1 MNAFLFSFFF
11 PDQFTKNPDLKQNKV
26 RELRFGVTEEA
37 MQREG
42 RGI

>member
-1 MNAFLFSFFF
+1 MNAFFFSFF

-26 RELRFGVTEEA
+26 WELQFGVTEEA
-37 MQREG
+37 MQREA